1 MTSKWAK
8 ILAWTLAYETTKG
21 ARVLTPS
28 NRLELLQDASLIVP
42 SYLDAGHMTH
52 AGQSLTAALD
62 PDMGIDPSLDP
73 TMDPSM
79 DPSLDHGLQPEEAE
93 ERYGNAMEDEHSDD
107 AVEVDVDDDDDD
119 DVARE
124 PLEGQGAQ
132 TRAGQDASLSR

>member
-1 MTSKWAK
+1 
-8 ILAWTLAYETTKG
+8 
-21 ARVLTPS
+21 
-28 NRLELLQDASLIVP
+28 
-42 SYLDAGHMTH
+42 MTH

-62 PDMGIDPSLDP
+62 PNMGIDP

-93 ERYGNAMEDEHSDD
+93 EQYGNAMEDEDEHNDD
-107 AVEVDVDDDDDD
+107 AVEVDVDDDDD

-132 TRAGQDASLSR
+132 IRAGQDASLSR